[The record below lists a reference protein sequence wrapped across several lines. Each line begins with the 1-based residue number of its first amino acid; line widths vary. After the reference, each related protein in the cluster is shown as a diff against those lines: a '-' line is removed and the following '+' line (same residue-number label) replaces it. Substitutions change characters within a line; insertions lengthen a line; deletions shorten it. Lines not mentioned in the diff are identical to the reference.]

1 MGLSHDGKLPG
12 MQKLHSL
19 HGLETVGV
27 FISGHVQGVGFRAA
41 TVRQAHALGLGG
53 WVRNTDDHR
62 VEALLQG
69 KHDAIDRMLSW
80 LLTGPPTARV
90 ENVDS
95 HEVQTER
102 FYDRF
107 EQI

>member
-1 MGLSHDGKLPG
+1 
-12 MQKLHSL
+12 MQKLHYP
-19 HGLETVGV
+19 HGLETVSV

-69 KHDAIDRMLSW
+69 EHDTIDRMLSW
-80 LLTGPPTARV
+80 LLTGPPAARV
-90 ENVDS
+90 DNMASQD
-95 HEVQTER
+95 VQTER
-102 FYDRF
+102 RYDRF